1 MFTVGMYAE
10 AYTDK
15 QEAVTYTDKQEAVT
29 VVAENSKRE
38 FTVRVGYLTRL
49 LYTVVAIS
57 TAEGARITVKE
68 DDFTAI
74 ANYLHLNK

>member
-15 QEAVTYTDKQEAVT
+15 QEAVT
-29 VVAENSKRE
+29 VVAENSKKE
-38 FTVRVGYLTRL
+38 FTVYVGYLTKL
-49 LYTVVAIS
+49 LYTVVALS

-68 DDFTAI
+68 DDFI
-74 ANYLHLNK
+74 AMEKFLPLNK

>member
-15 QEAVTYTDKQEAVT
+15 QEAV
-29 VVAENSKRE
+29 
-38 FTVRVGYLTRL
+38 
-49 LYTVVAIS
+49 TVVAIS

>member
-1 MFTVGMYAE
+1 MFTVRMYAE
-10 AYTDK
+10 A
-15 QEAVTYTDKQEAVT
+15 YTDKQEAVT

-38 FTVRVGYLTRL
+38 FTVCVGYLTRL

-57 TAEGARITVKE
+57 TAEGVRITVKE

>member
-1 MFTVGMYAE
+1 MFTVRMYAE
-10 AYTDK
+10 A
-15 QEAVTYTDKQEAVT
+15 YTDKQEAVT

-57 TAEGARITVKE
+57 TDTVK
-68 DDFTAI
+68 
-74 ANYLHLNK
+74 